1 MADRVMGQL
10 FRRIAIGLILLLA
23 TLLILGHV
31 SSQNSE
37 RVLVASTATYQTS
50 QHFTQQGIPDLR
62 RPPALKAIP
71 DLTLWGTWDP
81 NQIPVEEHWISPPFS
96 APWLLGLWLS
106 GWPSASGNQM
116 VLQRVDT
123 QTQLPLKLSNP
134 GPKWQL
140 VRWILPLDWW
150 GQPVQLRATDRNS
163 NANDWFG
170 LSSPLAGSG
179 WTWLRSPIGV
189 LTVVPP
195 YGLQIGLLLLA
206 GTWLAFILQQTLQ
219 LPNALGSSLIF
230 LVNSGI
236 GYGAFWLY
244 CLNPVVGIAGS
255 LTWMAVSGV
264 LTWQWRRELW
274 QWFRTGD
281 VWFPMGLVAAVGL
294 FYLAILYISNPGTA
308 ITALTQNRFLAGM
321 PPDNILPKLF
331 AEALYR
337 GKYPSPLFSNW
348 LSSDRPPLQTGLILL
363 HRPLLFW
370 THFDRS
376 YQSLSTLLQCAWIP
390 ALWALMRASHF
401 SSRQFSV
408 VLTCCIGSGFFLFN
422 SLFVWPK
429 LLAGS
434 FLLVALAL
442 LLRIHEAHRQPTIA
456 ETATMAGTAGL
467 ALLSHG
473 SAIFTLLV
481 MPLLLAQ
488 RWAWAKPR
496 SIVVGCLVF
505 LLLLAPWVAYQKLYD
520 PPGDRLPKWH
530 LAGVGIEAP
539 DPRPLGQALQDAY
552 SHLSVQQ
559 WLDYRWQNLSTL
571 VDRVNQKSYIT
582 ALPRN
587 TYPGLRAL
595 ATAEQQRAKEF
606 FHLLP
611 GLGILNLGWLIG
623 AVFLV
628 RSKQRLQIAALK
640 SLLGV
645 TIGSLIVWVLLIFLP
660 GNTVIHQG
668 SYAMVMAL
676 FMILAGV
683 IAQAP
688 RWIGWVVVGW
698 QLLSTFW
705 IWAIT
710 PILALGS
717 TWVTAPNLDWIVIA
731 ILAGMAVGKLVWPC
745 QGLTALTDEPP
756 DRAKLPDTIEG

>member
-1 MADRVMGQL
+1 MADRFMGQFL
-10 FRRIAIGLILLLA
+10 QRIAIGLLLLLVTVILL
-23 TLLILGHV
+23 GNV
-31 SSQNSE
+31 PVQNSE
-37 RVLVASTATYQTS
+37 QVLLPATATYQTT
-50 QHFTQQGIPDLR
+50 QHFTPQGIPDLR
-62 RPPALKAIP
+62 QPPALKATP
-71 DLTLWGTWDP
+71 DITLWGTWDETKTP
-81 NQIPVEEHWISPPFS
+81 GEDHWISPPFP

-106 GWPSASGNQM
+106 GWPSALGNQI

-123 QTQLPLKLSNP
+123 HTELPLKTSLP
-134 GPKWQL
+134 GTKWQL
-140 VRWILPLDWW
+140 VRWILPPDWW
-150 GQPVQLRATDRNS
+150 GQLVQLRADDRNS
-163 NANDWFG
+163 NPTDWFG
-170 LSSPLAGSG
+170 LSSPLAGSV
-179 WTWLRSPIGV
+179 WTWLRSPIGG
-189 LTVVPP
+189 LNVVPA
-195 YGLQIGLLLLA
+195 YGLQMALLLIA
-206 GTWLAFILQQTLQ
+206 GTWLAFLLQQALH
-219 LPNALGSSLIF
+219 LPLALGSSLIF

-244 CLNPVVGIAGS
+244 CLNPLVGLGS
-255 LTWMAVSGV
+255 SLVWMGVSGV
-264 LTWQWRRELW
+264 LTWTWRRQLW
-274 QWFRTGD
+274 QWLRSWD
-281 VWFPMGLVAAVGL
+281 IWFPVGLVAVVGL

-308 ITALTQNRFLAGM
+308 ITALAQNRFLLGM

-331 AEALYR
+331 AGSLYQ
-337 GKYPSPLFSNW
+337 GNPPSPLFSHW
-348 LSSDRPPLQTGLILL
+348 LSSDRPPLQTGIVLL

-370 THFDRS
+370 TNFDRS
-376 YQSLSTLLQCAWIP
+376 YQSLSTILQCAWIP

-401 SSRQFSV
+401 SSRQLAV

-442 LLRIHEAHRQPTIA
+442 LVSIREAQRRPTIA
-456 ETATMAGTAGL
+456 ETATMAGAAGL

-481 MPLLLAQ
+481 MPLLLVS
-488 RWAWAKPR
+488 RWSWPKAR

-539 DPRPLGQALQDAY
+539 DPRPLGQALKDAY
-552 SHLSVQQ
+552 SHLSFHQ

-571 VDRVNQKSYIT
+571 VDRVNQQSYIT
-582 ALPRN
+582 LPPRP
-587 TYPGLRAL
+587 TYPGLMAL

-623 AVFLV
+623 GVFLV

-640 SLLGV
+640 SLFGV
-645 TIGSLIVWVLLIFLP
+645 TIGSLILWILLIFLP
-660 GNTVIHQG
+660 GNTIIHQS
-668 SYAMVMAL
+668 SYAMVMVL
-676 FMILAGV
+676 FMMLAGV

-688 RWIGWVVVGW
+688 LWIGWVVVGW
-698 QLLSTFW
+698 QLLSTVW
-705 IWAIT
+705 IWVIT
-710 PILALGS
+710 PTIALGS

-745 QGLTALTDEPP
+745 QGLTALTDEPS
-756 DRAKLPDTIEG
+756 DRGKLPDTIEG